1 MSRIDL
7 KICLQNQKFLP
18 GCPIMGTV
26 EVTNS
31 GDKVIEV
38 NALLPKGRHS
48 FPFEFML
55 EEGCPSTFETKL
67 GLGGHVQYGLK
78 AFLKVPGKAKYTDS
92 CGIRVRFRRC
102 TFSFSLKLCPSVLI
116 REIINGCE
124 SEVDAHKFSAA
135 AAPVSGDFFIGV
147 GSVARR
153 RHLEVVYFYTS
164 SLTRI
169 CEPCLLANLNLPQ
182 VVEGILDIRK
192 FNQNGPLCVQQA
204 NKKVDVKVQLPKTGY
219 LSGERIP
226 VKVTITNL
234 KGSSGN
240 AEIAIVKRV
249 ELVSR
254 KYGKSSK
261 EDITLV
267 NSKTWNWASGEWLD
281 NLELPMCTPTN
292 LCGAECIAVDYFVQ
306 VNVKGV
312 DVFVPIVI
320 GAIASAEEN
329 SWAGSPDGYQGVE
342 NYTYED

>member
-38 NALLPKGRHS
+38 NEVYINLWGQEFIKFKISSCAPYCCFFGVGCVYRCTETTTYEDGVTIVDETITLLDRALLPKGRHS

-92 CGIRVRFRRC
+92 CGIR
-102 TFSFSLKLCPSVLI
+102 
-116 REIINGCE
+116 
-124 SEVDAHKFSAA
+124 
-135 AAPVSGDFFIGV
+135 
-147 GSVARR
+147 
-153 RHLEVVYFYTS
+153 
-164 SLTRI
+164 
-169 CEPCLLANLNLPQ
+169 
-182 VVEGILDIRK
+182 VEGILDIRK